1 MPKYV
6 IERNL
11 PRAGQLSPAELAAV
25 SDRSCS
31 ALRSFGSRVQWM
43 HSYVTGDKIYCVF
56 VAPSE
61 GLIRE
66 HARLA
71 GFPVSRIAEVT
82 AIIDPATSEA
92 TTPEHERVHDLAK
105 EAGVY

>member
-1 MPKYV
+1 MPKYM

-11 PRAGQLSPAELAAV
+11 PRAGQLSPSELAAV
-25 SDRSCS
+25 SDKSCS

-43 HSYVTGDKIYCVF
+43 ESYVTEDKIYCIY

-82 AIIDPATSEA
+82 AIIDPATSEGA
-92 TTPEHERVHDLAK
+92 TPEHERARDYAK

>member
-25 SDRSCS
+25 SDKSCS

-43 HSYVTGDKIYCVF
+43 ESYVTEDKISS
-56 VAPSE
+56 VAPCAMPSRNR
-61 GLIRE
+61 LIE
-66 HARLA
+66 L
-71 GFPVSRIAEVT
+71 P
-82 AIIDPATSEA
+82 
-92 TTPEHERVHDLAK
+92 
-105 EAGVY
+105 